1 MEMPLIYARIANKV
15 VADEYAA
22 VGAQIDALYGQP
34 PELSADYESAG
45 LARLRR
51 ESQARML
58 GNGVCTSPREL
69 DCRMESACETCSY
82 LPHGPSSSPS

>member
-34 PELSADYESAG
+34 PELSADYFRTDRVPPRPDPPAG
-45 LARLRR
+45 PRPRPRPARTR
-51 ESQARML
+51 
-58 GNGVCTSPREL
+58 
-69 DCRMESACETCSY
+69 
-82 LPHGPSSSPS
+82 